1 MGKLGRSIPERGL
14 CDTDDNWLGPERAV
28 PSQSVS
34 VDDELDPVFSGLYD
48 ASGEPIYI
56 VRRGIGFLKFRE

>member
-1 MGKLGRSIPERGL
+1 L
-14 CDTDDNWLGPERAV
+14 CDSDWSWEAPARV
-28 PSQSVS
+28 PSQSVL